1 MNKKIRNRI
10 VLAVCAVLLACVSVS
25 ATLAYLTSTT
35 GTVKNTFTVGKVS
48 FLANGLDEALVNEY
62 GEKVDKDGKTEAEVG
77 EGWEAADRVTANTY
91 KLIPGHTYTKDPTIH
106 LDPESEDCYL
116 FVAVHNGI
124 AAIEANNTAN
134 ISMQMQQKGWFTL
147 KDGENN
153 PVKITLD
160 GVEYEVY
167 FKGTRSDAINKVDC
181 SERQD
186 YIVFES
192 FTVAADTVGGDK
204 PETPVAGVKY
214 LKDYEGEQ
222 VFVKAYAVQA
232 DGLESKTAFEIWN
245 AAFGAT
251 K

>member
-35 GTVKNTFTVGKVS
+35 GTVTNTFTVGKVS
-48 FLANGLDEALVNEY
+48 FDPNLKNGLDEARVNEY
-62 GEKVDKDGKTEAEVG
+62 GELVNEDGKTTDEVG
-77 EGWEAADRVTANTY
+77 EDWEAADRVTENTY

-147 KDGENN
+147 KDDGN
-153 PVKITLD
+153 PVTITLD

-232 DGLESKTAFEIWN
+232 DGLEGKTAFEIWT
-245 AAFGAT
+245 AAFG